1 MTSFTGKY
9 EASEVGIEI
18 TLDEKTMNEEE
29 GLMVV
34 IHHQG
39 LVVMYRGCLILD
51 TYFGNKSRKI
61 KRSCKRLTYLSASL
75 ERST

>member
-18 TLDEKTMNEEE
+18 ALDEKTMNEEE

-51 TYFGNKSRKI
+51 T
-61 KRSCKRLTYLSASL
+61 
-75 ERST
+75 

>member
-29 GLMVV
+29 GLMA
-34 IHHQG
+34 
-39 LVVMYRGCLILD
+39 
-51 TYFGNKSRKI
+51 TKAEKSKGHVKVCVTG
-61 KRSCKRLTYLSASL
+61 KRST
-75 ERST
+75 

>member
-51 TYFGNKSRKI
+51 TYVGTLATKAEKSKGHVKVCVTG
-61 KRSCKRLTYLSASL
+61 KRST
-75 ERST
+75 

>member
-34 IHHQG
+34 IQHQG

-51 TYFGNKSRKI
+51 T
-61 KRSCKRLTYLSASL
+61 
-75 ERST
+75 